1 MAVSRVLSRPSRRQV
16 ALALVAALALAALA
30 GFVLH
35 EIGVA
40 HVKSLLLSAKA
51 WCATVNPLLFVLIFA
66 IMPYVGVPTSALY
79 VLAGSA
85 YGPWRALG
93 WCWLG
98 LLLNIILGYLIG
110 SWLRGPISRWLERQG
125 RKLPDVPSSET
136 WKLILL
142 TRILPG
148 PPLVV
153 QNLLLAVAGVP
164 FPIYLLI
171 SFPVQMLFGFGF
183 VFTGGAIFSG
193 STGLLITGVCA
204 LVALTLL
211 AHVVKTMYE
220 ARRKAA
226 ATAGLSADATPRPPA

>member
-1 MAVSRVLSRPSRRQV
+1 MAASSVPARPSRRQV
-16 ALALVAALALAALA
+16 ALAIVALLVLAALA
-30 GFVLH
+30 GFILH
-35 EIGVA
+35 EIGLA
-40 HVKSLLLSAKA
+40 NAKSFLHSAKA
-51 WCATVNPLLFVLIFA
+51 WLATVNPLVFVLIFTV
-66 IMPYVGVPTSALY
+66 MPYVGVPTSGLY
-79 VLAGSA
+79 VLAGSV

-110 SWLRGPISRWLERQG
+110 SWLRGPISHWLEHQG

-164 FPIYLLI
+164 FPLYLLI

-226 ATAGLSADATPRPPA
+226 TAGLSADATPRPPA

>member
-1 MAVSRVLSRPSRRQV
+1 MAASRVLSRPSRRQV
-16 ALALVAALALAALA
+16 ALAIVVALLVAAVA

-35 EIGVA
+35 EIGLA
-40 HVKSLLLSAKA
+40 HVKSFLLSAKA
-51 WCATVNPLLFVLIFA
+51 WCAMVNPLLFVLIFA
-66 IMPYVGVPTSALY
+66 VMPYVGVPTSALY

-98 LLLNIILGYLIG
+98 LLLNIILGYVIG
-110 SWLRGPISRWLERQG
+110 SWLRGPISRWLERKG

-164 FPIYLLI
+164 FPLYLLI

-193 STGLLITGVCA
+193 STGLLITGICA

-211 AHVVKTMYE
+211 AHVVKTMYA
-220 ARRKAA
+220 ARRKA
-226 ATAGLSADATPRPPA
+226 ATAGLSSDATPRRPV